1 MDQTAT
7 SQTERDTNCYRSV
20 RVRGADCGIEAI
32 MLGCVT
38 SIGGFLFGYDT
49 VKNPQ
54 KGAMQEHCLTS
65 TGPNLVYAIISRLH
79 KQVRSGTT

>member
-1 MDQTAT
+1 MLTFH
-7 SQTERDTNCYRSV
+7 SSV

-49 VKNPQ
+49 VRHRKYTEQ
-54 KGAMQEHCLTS
+54 
-65 TGPNLVYAIISRLH
+65 
-79 KQVRSGTT
+79 